1 MAEREEISDSVMIDV
16 FVKLKDDSSRTYM
29 DFSDFCKNINL
40 YRPQSIMQHLPD
52 DQEEAKEMKGDIWRN
67 ICECTLVS
75 SESFSESLM
84 KKRNRDREGSIN
96 TADLEEGETGVKLN
110 DSL

>member
-1 MAEREEISDSVMIDV
+1 
-16 FVKLKDDSSRTYM
+16 
-29 DFSDFCKNINL
+29 
-40 YRPQSIMQHLPD
+40 
-52 DQEEAKEMKGDIWRN
+52 MKGELWRN